1 MEIVRTIKE
10 KDPMGVR
17 LTKEAINA
25 NLDALGLEEALKME
39 DRNQILLVSR
49 SFLEKKDKR
58 YF

>member
-25 NLDALGLEEALKME
+25 NLDAVGLEEALKME
-39 DRNQILLVSR
+39 
-49 SFLEKKDKR
+49 SFEFFKALIKKL
-58 YF
+58 